1 MTTLGEARFGYHQ
14 RFDKLDREILAVQAE
29 QVLLKWMV
37 GFALALHVAI
47 LVRVFF
53 R

>member
-1 MTTLGEARFGYHQ
+1 MTALGEARSSYDRH
-14 RFDKLDREILAVQAE
+14 FDKLDREILAVQAE
-29 QVLLKWMV
+29 QVLLRWMV

-47 LVRVFF
+47 LIRVFL